1 MFFGW
6 YVVGGTFIAQL
17 FVVGFFMYSV
27 SLVVPFVREDFGVSL
42 EQVMYSLTLGTFFGL
57 VLMPI
62 AGILLDKFSI
72 RWIMTAGTLVF
83 AAGLWLLSRC
93 TTITQFIIIFGF
105 TYSISN
111 ALASSVA
118 SQTAISR
125 WFTVSRGR
133 ALGISAIGTSIGG
146 MLIPALVAYW
156 LNSGGWRVALEN
168 LTYAILL
175 VALPV
180 VVLSVRGKPAD
191 MGMQPEPDPSPVAS
205 APLDANLGLG
215 DILRKP
221 GFWYIGVALGL
232 LFAVYSSMLANL
244 TPYVIDL
251 GSSTERASQLIMVLA
266 VTGLLGKLLFG
277 YAADI
282 IPLKTGLRLSMLFVA
297 IAFLIMASEPGL
309 VWLVLAAALLGLAT
323 GGMLPTWGALMAR
336 VFGLVSYGR
345 AMGLMGPLIT
355 LSIMPSFAIV
365 GRLYDQT
372 GSYQSSLLLFAG
384 LMLVSMCI
392 LIPLKVDAGQSPDA
406 AKTGEA

>member
-244 TPYVIDL
+244 TP
-251 GSSTERASQLIMVLA
+251 
-266 VTGLLGKLLFG
+266 
-277 YAADI
+277 
-282 IPLKTGLRLSMLFVA
+282 
-297 IAFLIMASEPGL
+297 
-309 VWLVLAAALLGLAT
+309 
-323 GGMLPTWGALMAR
+323 
-336 VFGLVSYGR
+336 
-345 AMGLMGPLIT
+345 
-355 LSIMPSFAIV
+355 
-365 GRLYDQT
+365 
-372 GSYQSSLLLFAG
+372 
-384 LMLVSMCI
+384 
-392 LIPLKVDAGQSPDA
+392 
-406 AKTGEA
+406 